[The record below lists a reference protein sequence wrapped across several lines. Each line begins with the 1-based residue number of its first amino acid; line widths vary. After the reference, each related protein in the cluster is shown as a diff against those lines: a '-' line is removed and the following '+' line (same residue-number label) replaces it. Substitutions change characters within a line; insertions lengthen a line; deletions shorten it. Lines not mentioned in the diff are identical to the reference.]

1 MKTVSVLEGARIP
14 IGLGAGISRPD
25 AERLRRFDEDHAS
38 STGSTVF
45 DWTRRGM
52 VVARGYVG
60 VVQIPGLAVE
70 ILPKTDEDGGTNGSQ
85 QNLLY
90 MLHLSGWLKARER
103 SFASL
108 ERQKMPLIDAF
119 VLIFADGL
127 LDALREGM
135 DHAYVEREE
144 NLRVV
149 RGRLVMNEH
158 VRRNSVHRERLFVRY
173 DDFSEDT
180 KLNRLLK
187 ATCRLLL
194 TKVRS
199 FDVARRLRE
208 IALRFD
214 GVSDVRPRGVDL
226 DIELTRQ
233 NRRFETHL
241 EFCRLV
247 WRGESPSL
255 THGQQTSFSLLF
267 SMHRLFEAFIATI
280 LRRHSSELGLP
291 LVRVEAQSRGRHLLQ
306 DESGKN
312 FVHLR
317 PDVVGFRDKQ
327 TPEFVLDTKWK
338 MLKPGTP
345 IKSASVSDAYQL
357 YAYARRY
364 DVPLSVLLYPAVPG
378 VEPQTLR
385 FYGTHHL
392 LRLGFVNLNRN
403 LRREKRA
410 LLAEL
415 AQLLHA

>member
-1 MKTVSVLEGARIP
+1 MAG
-14 IGLGAGISRPD
+14 GISRSD
-25 AERLRRFDEDHAS
+25 AERLRRFDEDHAFT
-38 STGSTVF
+38 TGNTVF

-52 VVARGYVG
+52 VVAKGHVG
-60 VVQIPGLAVE
+60 VVQVPDLAVE
-70 ILPKTDEDGGTNGSQ
+70 ILPKTDVEGGRNGSQ

-90 MLHLSGWLKARER
+90 MLHLSGWLRARER

-108 ERQKMPLIDAF
+108 ERRRMPLIDAF

-127 LDALREGM
+127 LDSLRQGM

-149 RGRLVMNEH
+149 RGRLLMNEH

-180 KLNRLLK
+180 ELNRLLK
-187 ATCRLLL
+187 ATCRLLM

-199 FDVARRLRE
+199 FEVARRLRE

-214 GVSDVRPRGVDL
+214 GVADVRPGGSDL

-233 NRRFETHL
+233 NRRFQTHL
-241 EFCRLV
+241 DFCRLV

-255 THGQQTSFSLLF
+255 SRGHQMAFSLLF
-267 SMHRLFEAFIATI
+267 SMHRLFEVFVAAI

-291 LVRVEAQSRGRHLLQ
+291 LSRVEAQSRGRYLLQ
-306 DESGKN
+306 DEKGRS
-312 FVHLR
+312 FVQLR
-317 PDVVGFRDKQ
+317 PDVVGLGDEG
-327 TPEFVLDTKWK
+327 TPVFVLDTKWK
-338 MLKPGTP
+338 ILKGSTP
-345 IKSASVSDAYQL
+345 IGSADVGDAYQL
-357 YAYARRY
+357 HAYARRY

-378 VEPQTLR
+378 LEAQTLR
-385 FYGTHHL
+385 FSETNHQ

-403 LRREKRA
+403 LRRDQKA
-410 LLAEL
+410 VVGEL
-415 AQLLHA
+415 AQLLRA